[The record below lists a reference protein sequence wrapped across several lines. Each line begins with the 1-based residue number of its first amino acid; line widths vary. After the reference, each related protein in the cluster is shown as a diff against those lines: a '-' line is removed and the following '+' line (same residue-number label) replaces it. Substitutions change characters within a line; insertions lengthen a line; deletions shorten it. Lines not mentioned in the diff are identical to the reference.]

1 MSSLSQQ
8 VRTVVADVLGMP
20 VSQVGEEASQETLGG
35 WDSLQHLNIALS
47 LESRFG
53 VSLSPDEIE
62 QIRSVGRM
70 VELLESK
77 AVSAAS

>member
-20 VSQVGEEASQETLGG
+20 VNEVGEDASQATLGG

-47 LESRFG
+47 LEARFG
-53 VSLSPDEIE
+53 LSLSPAEIE
-62 QIRSVGRM
+62 HIRSVPRM

-77 AVSAAS
+77 TVPVMS